1 MKSTSPAERT
11 VMVPPF
17 CPLPLDWFV
26 PPLPPQPAAARATA
40 AAPNASTGFML
51 PPCLS
56 LRRPRVEGVA
66 DPVAEQVERENGE
79 QERGAGEGEEP
90 PGAAEDRGR
99 LRDHLAP
106 ARLRR
111 IDADAEKRERR
122 LEQDVLRDHQRRV
135 DDDRRDEVRQDLAE
149 QDRSIA
155 RAGSSGCLDEL
166 LLAQG
171 EDLTADDAAD
181 VGPVDDDDRD
191 DDGGEPGLHRPAR
204 AAVSERAGGTDPE
217 REQQDWK
224 GERDVDRPRDERV
237 DPAAV

>member
-17 CPLPLDWFV
+17 CPLPLDWLV
-26 PPLPPQPAAARATA
+26 LPLPPQPAAARATA

-79 QERGAGEGEEP
+79 QERGAGESEEP
-90 PGAAEDRGR
+90 PGGVEDRRR

-111 IDADAEKRERR
+111 IDADTEKRECR
-122 LEQDVLRDHQRRV
+122 LEQDVLRDHERRV

-149 QDRSIA
+149 EDPAVGRASRA
-155 RAGSSGCLDEL
+155 RRLDEL
-166 LLAQG
+166 LLAQPQ
-171 EDLTADDAAD
+171 DLTADDPPD
-181 VGPVDDDDRD
+181 VRPVDDDDRND
-191 DDGGEPGLHRPAR
+191 HRRQARLDRAAR
-204 AAVSERAGGTDPE
+204 ATVAERAGRADSE
-217 REQQDWK
+217 REQQD
-224 GERDVDRPRDERV
+224 
-237 DPAAV
+237 